1 MVVSCLVLPCR
12 ALSRAWNAVCLSLL
26 QPPLCVSVELTVGQ
40 VAKKMAEVRTD
51 AVILLGPQGD
61 MKGIMTDHDVA
72 RWANVLRLTLRS
84 RLRSCIEN

>member
-1 MVVSCLVLPCR
+1 MLR
-12 ALSRAWNAVCLSLL
+12 GWDAVCLFSL
-26 QPPLCVSVELTVGQ
+26 QPPLCVSVELSVAQ

-72 RWANVLRLTLRS
+72 RWAIRFSLRVRVT
-84 RLRSCIEN
+84 